1 MNKLVMLAMALLIVS
16 TLVPVDGLQ
25 VRESVAQAQA
35 GPAVVNSTA
44 EVQFPLSLRF
54 NLAAR
59 SGANIVDVRLRYT
72 VEQES
77 FAQVT
82 SEAFLPFAPATGI
95 DVSWSLDMR
104 RTGGLPPG
112 TLIRYWWVVRDA
124 AGGRLETT
132 PVSVRFEDNRRSWQ
146 ELTEGL
152 VSVFWYSGGTAFAN
166 GIMAAAHDAL
176 DKLAQDTGAEI
187 EKPLRFYVYATQQ
200 DLLGAMIFPQEW
212 TGAVTYA
219 QFGTIVLGLSPDNMI
234 WGRRVIAH
242 ELAHAVTHQITS
254 NPYSDLP
261 RWLDEGLA
269 TYNEGL
275 LDVSFSTALQRA
287 VTSNTL
293 FSVRSLGSPFSARA
307 DLAAL
312 AYAQSFSIVDY
323 LIGTYGQDKMSELL
337 TVFSR
342 GSTYDNALVTV
353 YGFDTD
359 GLNTRW
365 REHVTKLFQPNRPAV
380 GLVGADAR

>member
-1 MNKLVMLAMALLIVS
+1 
-16 TLVPVDGLQ
+16 
-25 VRESVAQAQA
+25 
-35 GPAVVNSTA
+35 
-44 EVQFPLSLRF
+44 
-54 NLAAR
+54 
-59 SGANIVDVRLRYT
+59 
-72 VEQES
+72 
-77 FAQVT
+77 
-82 SEAFLPFAPATGI
+82 
-95 DVSWSLDMR
+95 
-104 RTGGLPPG
+104 
-112 TLIRYWWVVRDA
+112 
-124 AGGRLETT
+124 LETS
-132 PVSVRFEDNRRSWQ
+132 PSEVRFEDGRRSWQ

-152 VSVFWYSGGTAFAN
+152 ISVFWYSGGTGFARE
-166 GIMAAAHDAL
+166 IMTAAQEAL
-176 DKLAQDTGAEI
+176 AKLENDTGAVVER
-187 EKPLRFYVYATQQ
+187 PLRFYIYATQQ

-219 QFGTIVLGLSPDNMI
+219 QFGTIVLGLSADNMV

-275 LDVSFSTALQRA
+275 LDVSFGTALQRA

-293 FSVRSLGSPFSARA
+293 FSVRTLASPFSARA

-323 LIGTYGQDKMSELL
+323 LISTFGQDKMSELL
-337 TVFSR
+337 TVFSK
-342 GSTYDNALVTV
+342 GSTYDNALTTV

-365 REHVTKLFQPNRPAV
+365 REHVTGLFQPDRPAV
-380 GLVGADAR
+380 GLAGPSE